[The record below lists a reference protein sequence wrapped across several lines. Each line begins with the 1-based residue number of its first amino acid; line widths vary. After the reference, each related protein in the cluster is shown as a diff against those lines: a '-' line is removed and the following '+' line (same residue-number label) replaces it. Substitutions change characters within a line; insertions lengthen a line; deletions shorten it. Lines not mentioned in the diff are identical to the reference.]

1 MSAAVLADQSKALAR
16 RLIDELWNRGN
27 VTIANELIDLNCEH
41 HDPATPNAARGPEG
55 TRQLVTMYRA
65 AFPDLQIRIDDIIA
79 EGQMVAFRW
88 TSSGTHRGELFGTQ
102 PTGKQITTSGISILR
117 TAGGKVAEDWVNWD
131 TLGLLQQIGAVKQ

>member
-1 MSAAVLADQSKALAR
+1 
-16 RLIDELWNRGN
+16 
-27 VTIANELIDLNCEH
+27 
-41 HDPATPNAARGPEG
+41 
-55 TRQLVTMYRA
+55 MYRA